1 MTGPI
6 YGTGVSNLTS
16 SKGFPKSGLS
26 EVQDSNTQVLGAK
39 KGKKQQ
45 VLHWQTWR
53 VSVSL
58 RHPNQEFWCDSSCSC
73 VFYARCLKNVL
84 QSRG

>member
-45 VLHWQTWR
+45 VLH
-53 VSVSL
+53 
-58 RHPNQEFWCDSSCSC
+58 
-73 VFYARCLKNVL
+73 
-84 QSRG
+84 